1 MAMWALLTL
10 RIGDFFIHFLDSP
23 EQGLL
28 VIPLYTDIHPNG
40 GGTWICSEGPKRIGK
55 HLVSPDLCQVLSLA
69 LFCESAVCRER
80 CLVLCY
86 VQMKLS

>member
-1 MAMWALLTL
+1 MLISG
-10 RIGDFFIHFLDSP
+10 IGDFFIHFLDSP

-55 HLVSPDLCQVLSLA
+55 WLVSDRPFYIVMAVVLA
-69 LFCESAVCRER
+69 FADVCFIAGWP
-80 CLVLCY
+80 VLQI
-86 VQMKLS
+86 VIAASQSS